1 MSSLTN
7 PLFLGL
13 HIWKMVPFG
22 VNRWQMD
29 TRAQAGVGAGGD
41 FHVWL
46 APICAALYGI
56 GLWDL
61 QS

>member
-7 PLFLGL
+7 TLFLRL
-13 HIWKMVPFG
+13 HTWKMVPLG
-22 VNRWQMD
+22 VNRWQID
-29 TRAQAGVGAGGD
+29 TRAQAEGVRGN

-46 APICAALYGI
+46 APISAALHGI

>member
-1 MSSLTN
+1 MEAKKVV
-7 PLFLGL
+7 PL
-13 HIWKMVPFG
+13 G
-22 VNRWQMD
+22 VNRWQID
-29 TRAQAGVGAGGD
+29 TRAQAEGVRGN

-46 APICAALYGI
+46 APISAALHGI